1 PEEMPLIAR
10 CSLPPIGSLDRP
22 AWDVEDTVTL
32 AVQLRERGVDLIDV
46 STGGNVHADIPVG
59 PEYQVDCAT
68 KVREAGLPVS
78 AVGLITEPQHAEE
91 ILAAHR
97 ADVIEVGRAALKD
110 PYWPRRAAE
119 ELGSTV
125 GGAPLLVAA
134 PGDWGLMFRRY

>member
-1 PEEMPLIAR
+1 MDAADWIF
-10 CSLPPIGSLDRP
+10 DRP
-22 AWDVEDTVTL
+22 AWNVEETVSL

-59 PEYQVDCAT
+59 PEYQVDYAT

-119 ELGSTV
+119 ELGS
-125 GGAPLLVAA
+125 PLEALPSYSRA
-134 PGDWGLMFRRY
+134 R